1 MAQGPKNIN
10 CVNCPFKLTLFQHLT
25 KDELAYLDENRYE
38 VSFNAGETIFKQG
51 GVLTHMAAVTSGL
64 FKIYLE
70 DSNKNNLVLAI
81 TKPPGI
87 LGGPGFMTDS
97 KHYFSVSALENS
109 SVCLIDIKA
118 FEKVLRQNQ
127 ELSINFIGYLNQ
139 KHIVMYEK
147 LISLTHKNMHGR
159 VADTLLYLANSV
171 YNSSDFN
178 TTLSRQGLADLSS
191 LAKESYI
198 RILKEFKDSGVIQFE
213 GNNFKIIDQKALQ
226 KISQIS

>member
-1 MAQGPKNIN
+1 
-10 CVNCPFKLTLFQHLT
+10 
-25 KDELAYLDENRYE
+25 
-38 VSFNAGETIFKQG
+38 
-51 GVLTHMAAVTSGL
+51 
-64 FKIYLE
+64 
-70 DSNKNNLVLAI
+70 
-81 TKPPGI
+81 
-87 LGGPGFMTDS
+87 
-97 KHYFSVSALENS
+97 
-109 SVCLIDIKA
+109 
-118 FEKVLRQNQ
+118 
-127 ELSINFIGYLNQ
+127 
-139 KHIVMYEK
+139 MYEK

-178 TTLSRQGLADLSS
+178 TTLSRQDLADLSS